1 MFHYGII
8 ALIIALVA
16 ALLGFAVLAGTAAW
30 IAKILFMAGIVIFV
44 ISLITGK
51 KPSI

>member
-16 ALLGFAVLAGTAAW
+16 ALFGFGFLAGTAAW
-30 IAKILFMAGIVIFV
+30 IAKILFMAGIIVFI
-44 ISLITGK
+44 ISLITGR
-51 KPSI
+51 KPRL